1 MDLRGLQ
8 YFVYSADAGS
18 FTAAAEA
25 LFVSQPSL
33 SEGIRRL
40 ERELATPLFHR
51 VGKGVVLTESGLVL
65 LPMARNLLRDLEE
78 AREAM
83 IALKGLQGG
92 HVRVTSPPGL
102 SVDPLA
108 QIIGEFRNRYPGVTL
123 SMLPAEDGNLATQAV
138 LSAACEIGIVDRPLQ
153 SSDLV
158 AHVIAR
164 NEIMVISPPGTG
176 HRETTQISL
185 EALTGRSFISS
196 LPGTRTRTILNEAR
210 EHGID
215 LRVVVETPHRE
226 AVVPLVLEGVGSAFV
241 TSFVAREAQKRGAVA
256 SALEPRISYDVY
268 LIHRS
273 RPLTRAAAAFV
284 NHALL
289 LSTTRTH
296 AFDPA
301 SGTA

>member
-1 MDLRGLQ
+1 MDLRALQ
-8 YFVYSADAGS
+8 YFVSSADAGS

-25 LFVSQPSL
+25 LYVSQPSL

-65 LPMARNLLRDLEE
+65 LPMARNLLRDSEE
-78 AREAM
+78 ALEAM

-92 HVRVTSPPGL
+92 HVRISSPPGL

-108 QIIGEFRNRYPGVTL
+108 HIIGGFRNRYPAVTL
-123 SMLPAEDGNLATQAV
+123 SMLPAEDGNLASQAV
-138 LSAACEIGIVDRPLQ
+138 LSAACEIGIVDRQPH

-158 AHVIAR
+158 AHAIAR
-164 NEIMVISPPGTG
+164 NEIMVISPPETG
-176 HRETTQISL
+176 RNEPAQIPL
-185 EALTGRSFISS
+185 EALAGRRFISS
-196 LPGTRTRTILNEAR
+196 IPGTRTRTVLNEALER
-210 EHGID
+210 GID
-215 LRVVVETPHRE
+215 LRIVVETPHRE

-241 TSFVAREAQKRGAVA
+241 TSSVAREAQKRGAIVT
-256 SALEPRISYDVY
+256 ALEPRISYDVY

-284 NHALL
+284 THAVP
-289 LSTTRTH
+289 LSTTRT

-301 SGTA
+301 SDTA